1 MSTTDDKFSLFFKKI
16 KLNVNDDKNPSL
28 VDLQNSYYSCNQK
41 LNDFNKKYKTKYNDL
56 FTILNKRNVDE
67 QLVKSTVEDLNAFV
81 NENQKSINECYKSIL
96 GKEKEIMNYDD
107 KKMNKSDVKSVI
119 KEIQEET
126 NQKYKQY
133 QKDIIVLEKYQ
144 KELENTIHNYN
155 SMNTTLN
162 DGLLTQTYTLFY
174 IWFVILIFIVICC
187 FINVLNMNL
196 GALNNILLIFTVL
209 VALYFIYSNLNIYFV

>member
-67 QLVKSTVEDLNAFV
+67 QLLKSTLQDLNVFV

-126 NQKYKQY
+126 NQKYKDDCDT
-133 QKDIIVLEKYQ
+133 DIDEFGYDLYGICKKKNFVMSPEDFLALTTSTATISREISHTTYLE
-144 KELENTIHNYN
+144 
-155 SMNTTLN
+155 
-162 DGLLTQTYTLFY
+162 LLT
-174 IWFVILIFIVICC
+174 
-187 FINVLNMNL
+187 N
-196 GALNNILLIFTVL
+196 GNN
-209 VALYFIYSNLNIYFV
+209 